1 MTFVHSFLP
10 CRRIRTY
17 SSFVTECCCSTLQWR
32 QTTEDHCTAHSFQLY
47 NCYLFELWRL
57 KTVVRQEHEHCRFE
71 KSLPRDGR
79 RAPERGGGESR
90 GWKRRKMDGI
100 KWKLWF
106 CKGCKVPMPIDG
118 IYLLR
123 IYLSLLLT
131 PSMVNRFLK
140 LRNNFNLTESIEKQR
155 VKVYDPNL
163 VSID

>member
-1 MTFVHSFLP
+1 M
-10 CRRIRTY
+10 
-17 SSFVTECCCSTLQWR
+17 
-32 QTTEDHCTAHSFQLY
+32 
-47 NCYLFELWRL
+47 
-57 KTVVRQEHEHCRFE
+57 
-71 KSLPRDGR
+71 GG
-79 RAPERGGGESR
+79 ERPKGEGGESR

-106 CKGCKVPMPIDG
+106 CKGCKVP

-123 IYLSLLLT
+123 IGIYLSLLLT

-163 VSID
+163 VLID